1 MRTLLTLAS
10 FLVVSLLGIACS
22 GDLPTEADTASLTP
36 TPQFSAHAGN
46 PVVLSVRGGGH
57 FTSSIFEGEDG
68 WRNLSFN
75 ANKRA
80 DGTVTGQIQLKNRNT
95 GITYHGDM
103 ICVAYVEGSDPP
115 IYALAAADQ
124 RVVGDEGAAKAEVV
138 WAVRDNGQGANADP
152 DEVTFWDW
160 FDEGVGKFLC
170 ENAAAAFGLG
180 FIESLLIPIEAG
192 NISVKTD
199 D

>member
-36 TPQFSAHAGN
+36 APQFSAHAGN

-57 FTSSIFEGEDG
+57 FTSSVFEGEDG

-103 ICVAYVEGSDPP
+103 ICVAYVEGSDGL
-115 IYALAAADQ
+115 YALAASDQ
-124 RVVGDEGAAKAEVV
+124 RVVGDNGAALGEVAWV
-138 WAVRDNGQGANADP
+138 VRDNGQGANADP
-152 DEVTFWDW
+152 DEITFWAW
-160 FDEGVGKFLC
+160 FPEGVGKPVC
-170 ENAAAAFGLG
+170 ENAAVVFGLE

-192 NISVKTD
+192 DISVKTD

>member
-1 MRTLLTLAS
+1 MRTLLTLTA
-10 FLVVSLLGIACS
+10 FVVVSLVPIACS
-22 GDLPTEADTASLTP
+22 GDLPTEADTTSLEP

-46 PVVLSVRGGGH
+46 PVVLSALGSGH
-57 FTSSIFEGEDG
+57 FTSSVFEGEDG

-75 ANKRA
+75 ANKRS

-115 IYALAAADQ
+115 IYGLAASDQ
-124 RVVGDEGAAKAEVV
+124 RVVGDEGAAMGEVV

-152 DEVTFWDW
+152 DQVTFWEW
-160 FDEGVGKFLC
+160 FPEGVGKFLC
-170 ENAAAAFGLG
+170 EDLATFFPPAVIEGL
-180 FIESLLIPIEAG
+180 FIPIEAG
-192 NISVKTD
+192 NISVKTSD
-199 D
+199 

>member
-1 MRTLLTLAS
+1 MRTLLTLTA
-10 FLVVSLLGIACS
+10 FVVVSLVPIAS
-22 GDLPTEADTASLTP
+22 SLEP

-46 PVVLSVRGGGH
+46 PVVLSALGSGH
-57 FTSSIFEGEDG
+57 FTSSVFEGEDG

-75 ANKRA
+75 ANKRS

-115 IYALAAADQ
+115 IYGLAASDQ
-124 RVVGDEGAAKAEVV
+124 RVVGDEGAAMGEVV

-152 DEVTFWDW
+152 DQVTFWEW
-160 FDEGVGKFLC
+160 FPEGVGKFLC
-170 ENAAAAFGLG
+170 EDLATFFPPAVIEGL
-180 FIESLLIPIEAG
+180 FIPIEAG
-192 NISVKTD
+192 NISVKTSD
-199 D
+199 